1 MHDQSTQ
8 QEEQPRIRCR
18 HTEICAQISAELA
31 RVQDREHMAAL
42 CSVQAEGGQTIP
54 DVASS
59 ELGVER
65 RY

>member
-1 MHDQSTQ
+1 M
-8 QEEQPRIRCR
+8 
-18 HTEICAQISAELA
+18 CAQISAELA